1 MYLSYGVD
9 SLPLIVLEGI
19 DKAGKN
25 TQAKLLAENLRRQ
38 GKTVNRISFPDYTT
52 PLGREIKRF
61 LMGKVEFRPEIR
73 QLLYVANRWEKGV
86 DISRW
91 LREGNYVIADRYS
104 QANLVYGMANGLD
117 LKWMLA
123 LEEGLPKANL
133 VLVLDISPEVAVK
146 RERGKDV
153 YEKDIEFQRRIRSL
167 YLELGRRLGWRII
180 DGEREAKDVA
190 KDVFRLVEET
200 LRLD

>member
-1 MYLSYGVD
+1 M
-9 SLPLIVLEGI
+9 PLIVLEGI

-25 TQAKLLAENLRRQ
+25 TQARLLAENLRRD
-38 GKTVNRISFPDYTT
+38 GKTVNCISFPDYTT

-61 LMGKVEFRPEIR
+61 LMGKVDFRPEVR
-73 QLLYVANRWEKGV
+73 QLLYVANRWEREG

-117 LKWMLA
+117 LNWMLA
-123 LEEGLPKANL
+123 LEEGLPKADS
-133 VLVLDISPEVAVK
+133 VVVLDISPEVAVR

-153 YEKDIEFQRRIRSL
+153 YEKDMEFQRRIRSL
-167 YLELGRRLGWRII
+167 YLELGEKLGWKVVNGMR
-180 DGEREAKDVA
+180 DPKEVA
-190 KDVFRLVEET
+190 EEVLRLVEGT
-200 LRLD
+200 LGL

>member
-1 MYLSYGVD
+1 
-9 SLPLIVLEGI
+9 LPLIVLEGI

-25 TQAKLLAENLRRQ
+25 TQARLLAENLRRD
-38 GKTVNRISFPDYTT
+38 GKTVNCISFPDYTT

-61 LMGKVEFRPEIR
+61 LMGKVDFRPEVR
-73 QLLYVANRWEKGV
+73 QLLYVANRWEREG

-117 LKWMLA
+117 LNWMLA
-123 LEEGLPKANL
+123 LEEGLPKADS
-133 VLVLDISPEVAVK
+133 VVVLDISPEVAVR

-153 YEKDIEFQRRIRSL
+153 YEKDMEFQRRIRSL
-167 YLELGRRLGWRII
+167 YLELGEKLGWKVVNGMR
-180 DGEREAKDVA
+180 DPKEVA
-190 KDVFRLVEET
+190 EEVLRLVEGT
-200 LRLD
+200 LGL

>member
-1 MYLSYGVD
+1 
-9 SLPLIVLEGI
+9 LPLIVLEGI

-25 TQAKLLAENLRRQ
+25 TQARLLAENIRRD
-38 GKTVNRISFPDYTT
+38 GKTVNCISFPDYTT

-61 LMGKVEFRPEIR
+61 LMGKVDFRPEVR
-73 QLLYVANRWEKGV
+73 QLLYVANRWEREG

-117 LKWMLA
+117 LNWMLA
-123 LEEGLPKANL
+123 LEEGLPKADS
-133 VLVLDISPEVAVK
+133 VVVLDITPEVAVR

-153 YEKDIEFQRRIRSL
+153 YEKDMEFQRRIRSL
-167 YLELGRRLGWRII
+167 YLELGEKLGWKVVNGMR
-180 DGEREAKDVA
+180 DPKEVA
-190 KDVFRLVEET
+190 EEVLRLV
-200 LRLD
+200 